1 MKKSILTNIYLFIAL
16 TFCTASISWSADFQ
30 KGLAAA
36 ASRDYATALREWTP
50 LAEQGNASAQDWLGW
65 LYLAGF
71 GVPQN
76 YKVAEKWYR
85 LAALQGNVNASY
97 RLADLYDL
105 GENGVRKDLKEAT
118 EWFSFAAEHG
128 NTDAQFRLG
137 VQFAEGRGIP
147 QNFIYSYMWFN
158 IAAGTG
164 YFSADF
170 KRDELAKKMNQ
181 SQIEKAQDLSL
192 ECLRKNYKKC

>member
-105 GENGVRKDLKEAT
+105 GENGVLSQLNMAIPMHNSVLGCNSPKDEASHRILFTHICGLTLQQALAIFPLILKEMN
-118 EWFSFAAEHG
+118 W
-128 NTDAQFRLG
+128 Q
-137 VQFAEGRGIP
+137 
-147 QNFIYSYMWFN
+147 
-158 IAAGTG
+158 
-164 YFSADF
+164 
-170 KRDELAKKMNQ
+170 KK
-181 SQIEKAQDLSL
+181 
-192 ECLRKNYKKC
+192 